1 VCWLLPTC
9 VTLARVCADDQ
20 IVAVHYPG
28 VRAYLESWLNNHMKG
43 NLSAFCDW
51 GDWCPYEGG
60 CQSCSEDYGSYFLIR
75 ALDMTATMAT
85 LLGNTADAAKYTAQ
99 AAASRAA
106 YRVAFNNN
114 NTYAEGR
121 PINQLFALSLGI
133 PTAQERPAVYAV
145 LRQAIEN
152 GSYPMHNA
160 GGIITTKLLYPV
172 LDEFGDTDVGI
183 ATVLQT

>member
-1 VCWLLPTC
+1 VS
-9 VTLARVCADDQ
+9 
-20 IVAVHYPG
+20 VHYPG
-28 VRAYLESWLNNHMKG
+28 VRAYLESWLTNHMKG

-51 GDWCPYEGG
+51 GDWCPYVGG
-60 CQSCSEDYGSYFLIR
+60 CQSCTEDYGSYFLIR

-106 YRVAFNNN
+106 YRAAFLNN

-145 LRQAIEN
+145 LRQAIVN
-152 GSYPMHNA
+152 GSFPLHKRA
-160 GGIITTKLLYPV
+160 ASSPPSCCILRWTSS
-172 LDEFGDTDVGI
+172 
-183 ATVLQT
+183 ATRTSASRRCCRRGWYGRGRGWSCV

>member
-1 VCWLLPTC
+1 
-9 VTLARVCADDQ
+9 VCADDR

-43 NLSAFCDW
+43 NLSAFCNW
-51 GDWCPYEGG
+51 GDWNRYGGPY
-60 CQSCSEDYGSYFLIR
+60 CSVDYGSYFLIR

-106 YRVAFNNN
+106 YRVAFWNANN

-160 GGIITTKLLYPV
+160 GGIITTKLLYPA
-172 LDEFGDTDVGI
+172 LDEFGDNSLGI